1 MIRFLSDEDF
11 NRRILR
17 GLRRRLPSLD
27 IVRVQ
32 DVGLITRPDTE
43 VLEWA
48 ANENRVVLTH
58 DVTTMSKY
66 AFDRVNQNL
75 PMSRRDR
82 NLTRY
87 SNRRSHRRISLN
99 CRMQSGK
106 RMAKSSYFSTAEKLI
121 WRQFLPRFPPRNFYR
136 SGRDSNFLIQ
146 CTPDGI
152 HQNCRS
158 FNKPLKTVKE

>member
-17 GLRRRLPSLD
+17 GLRRRIPSLD
-27 IVRVQ
+27 VVRVQ

-58 DVTTMSKY
+58 DVTTMSRY

-75 PMSRRDR
+75 PMPGVIEVAQDVPIGEAIED
-82 NLTRY
+82 LVL
-87 SNRRSHRRISLN
+87 IAECSLEN
-99 CRMQSGK
+99 
-106 RMAKSSYFSTAEKLI
+106 E
-121 WRQFLPRFPPRNFYR
+121 W
-136 SGRDSNFLIQ
+136 
-146 CTPDGI
+146 
-152 HQNCRS
+152 QNQVLYI
-158 FNKPLKTVKE
+158 PLKS